1 MQVVVVYLQYISV
14 KIHSKCASQP
24 KIAKNSLKTPIL
36 GLKAVQ
42 GNRRWYPQK
51 ACQQCLLWCAASLCL
66 SATVLLLDWATVA
79 ETARFE
85 GGTQIWCT
93 SMEDSLNLGCRTLH
107 RWNLCL
113 MWNISYSGCPGL
125 SWMVSSQFT
134 LKMSIAP
141 RNHKKITKTPNF
153 GGLRSLKVIDV
164 GTTGKVMSSAASRC
178 LSATVRTLD
187 EPIVVKLRFLRGYP
201 SLMPS
206 L

>member
-1 MQVVVVYLQYISV
+1 
-14 KIHSKCASQP
+14 
-24 KIAKNSLKTPIL
+24 
-36 GLKAVQ
+36 
-42 GNRRWYPQK
+42 
-51 ACQQCLLWCAASLCL
+51 
-66 SATVLLLDWATVA
+66 
-79 ETARFE
+79 
-85 GGTQIWCT
+85 
-93 SMEDSLNLGCRTLH
+93 
-107 RWNLCL
+107 
-113 MWNISYSGCPGL
+113 
-125 SWMVSSQFT
+125 MVSSQFT